1 MKGMIK
7 ILIRYVISAAGI
19 AIVLLLLN
27 IGIFIAWTAQ
37 SINQT
42 RANPNASNVYEIANA
57 ITKKD
62 NTYMFS
68 ENGKKV
74 LKQKYE
80 WAMLLNKSG
89 TVIWSQN
96 LPHDVPLSYTVSQ
109 VASFSRWYLNDYPVY
124 VWNHKYGLLVVG
136 CPKNSLWKLSV
147 QIPEKIAANITA
159 WFTAILILNGIVA
172 ILLALLCGLR
182 LFRSLKP
189 LAHGIENMAQNQN
202 ISLPT
207 NGLLGDLS
215 LKLNQTSSKLKKQ
228 ETDLKKRDD
237 ARTMWIAN
245 VSHDIRT
252 PLSLVMGYASELE
265 SSSELPPK
273 QREQAHIIR
282 MQSEKIKNLV
292 NDLNLASK
300 LQYDMQPLRLTSIYP
315 AALIRSVIAD
325 FFNSGLKDNYFID
338 ADIKADAQSIILT
351 GDEELL
357 KRAVS
362 NLISNS
368 IKHNPDGCSITVT
381 AEKEFPFCKITIS
394 DNGIGFPMEI
404 LKGLKNPEDPPV
416 LENHGLGLNIVRQII
431 KVHGGTSE
439 FNNRTQGGCEV
450 IMKLLITTSSDN
462 KG

>member
-1 MKGMIK
+1 MLQMFMKLQMP
-7 ILIRYVISAAGI
+7 L
-19 AIVLLLLN
+19 
-27 IGIFIAWTAQ
+27 Q
-37 SINQT
+37 
-42 RANPNASNVYEIANA
+42 
-57 ITKKD
+57 KKN

-68 ENGKKV
+68 EKGKKV

-136 CPKNSLWKLSV
+136 CPKNSIWKLST
-147 QIPEKIAANITA
+147 QMPEKIMGNASA
-159 WFTAILILNGIVA
+159 WFIAILVLNSITA
-172 ILLALLCGLR
+172 ILLALLLGLR

-189 LAHGIENMAQNQN
+189 LAHGIENIAQNQN

-228 ETDLKKRDD
+228 EADLKKRDD

-265 SSSELPPK
+265 GSSELPPK

-282 MQSEKIKNLV
+282 MQSEKIKKLV

-300 LQYDMQPLRLTSIYP
+300 LQYDMQPLKMTSVYP
-315 AALIRSVIAD
+315 AALVRSTAAD
-325 FFNSGLKDNYFID
+325 FLNSGLEDIYSINI
-338 ADIKADAQSIILT
+338 DIKYDAQGIIIT
-351 GDEELL
+351 GDENLIR
-357 KRAVS
+357 RAIS

-368 IKHNPDGCSITVT
+368 IKHNPNGCSISISVK
-381 AEKEFPFCKITIS
+381 KELSFCTINVS

-404 LKGLKNPEDPPV
+404 LKELKNPENPPV
-416 LENHGLGLNIVRQII
+416 LESHGLGLNIVRQII

-439 FNNRTQGGCEV
+439 FNNLPQGGCQV
-450 IMKLLITTSSDN
+450 ILKIPIAVS
-462 KG
+462 